1 MKKITLIL
9 TTFFFILSI
18 HAQVRLANIFSDNMI
33 LQANQ
38 KIKIWGYAPAGE
50 KVKIRL
56 GDQEKTT
63 ISKKNETWMVE
74 FPPLGYGENLNMQ
87 ITGADNECEIRN
99 ILTGDVWLCSGQSNM
114 AMTVNGDG
122 GQIYN
127 YKNEVSAANYPG
139 IRSFKVAPNISS
151 KSGVEVK
158 GEWEICSPK
167 TVSNFSA
174 VAYFFA
180 RDIHE
185 KTGIPI
191 GIINSS
197 WGGTDIETWMSMD
210 AFRKLPEKFRNK
222 YNHAEVGDIEEILNK
237 NEKNRKAFEETVAND
252 AGMKEQ
258 WYDPAFT
265 DTSWELISTPQGWSN
280 THLASFDGVVWLK
293 HDFVVADNDANSKA
307 ILSLGK
313 IDDNDITWINGV
325 KIGETRGAGVD
336 RVYSIPSGILKKGK
350 NSIVIKVIDV
360 IREGGLTGKSDDLFI
375 EIADGKYNL
384 AGEWQYKKSIETNGI
399 SYEEFTPN
407 LYYGLLYNAMI
418 DPLKDFAMKGVIWY
432 QGENNAGQ
440 AFDYRTL
447 FPTLINDWRSKWG
460 YEFPFYWVQLASY
473 MQKTETPPETDNWAE
488 LREAQTLTLSVNNTG
503 QAITTDIG
511 DANDIHPKNKQD
523 VGKRLAAIALNKDYG
538 RKDIVYSGPTFKNAI
553 KNNDRII
560 VSFDQIALGLHVA
573 NKYGYIEG
581 FAIAGADQKFVW
593 AKAYLDDKDRVVVYS
608 EKVKDPVA
616 VRYCWSINPDVNLF
630 NSTGLHASPFRTDNW
645 KISSEN

>member
-9 TTFFFILSI
+9 ATFFFILSL

-50 KVKIRL
+50 KVKIHL

-63 ISKKNETWMVE
+63 ISNKAGTWMVE
-74 FPPLGYGENLNMQ
+74 FPPLEYGENFDMQ

-122 GQIYN
+122 GQVYN
-127 YKNEVSAANYPG
+127 YKNEVSAANYPE
-139 IRSFKVAPNISS
+139 IRSFKVVPNISS

-158 GEWEICSPK
+158 VEWEICSPQ

-210 AFRKLPEKFRNK
+210 AFRKLPEKFRNR
-222 YNHAEVGDIEEILNK
+222 YNHTEVGDIEEILNR

-258 WYDPAFT
+258 WYDPAFP
-265 DTSWELISTPQGWSN
+265 DTSWELISTPQSWSN
-280 THLASFDGVVWLK
+280 TDLATFDGVVWLK
-293 HDFVVADNDANSKA
+293 HDFMVADSDANSKA

-313 IDDNDITWINGV
+313 IDDNDITWINGM
-325 KIGETRGAGVD
+325 KIGETRGAGVH
-336 RVYSIPSGILKKGK
+336 RVYSIPSGVLKKGK

-440 AFDYRTL
+440 AYDYRTL
-447 FPTLINDWRSKWG
+447 FPTLINDWRSRWG

-473 MQKTETPPETDNWAE
+473 LQKAEIPPETDNWAE
-488 LREAQTLTLSVNNTG
+488 LREAQTLTLLVSNTG
-503 QAITTDIG
+503 QAVTTDIG
-511 DANDIHPKNKQD
+511 DSNDIHPKNKQD

-538 RKDIVYSGPTFKNAI
+538 RNDIVYSGPTFKSAI

-581 FAIAGADQKFVW
+581 FAIAGVDQKFVW

-608 EKVKDPVA
+608 DKVKDPVA

-630 NSTGLHASPFRTDNW
+630 NSAGLPASPFRTDNW
-645 KISSEN
+645 KITTEN

>member
-1 MKKITLIL
+1 MAKVQNLLGIQQTIAFTEFDFYDLYKETFMASELGRIRSLLPLREMAISFGLIERNPKSLRVKKGRKPYFSPEGQMALMFLKHYTG
-9 TTFFFILSI
+9 LSAPKLMEELNGNI
-18 HAQVRLANIFSDNMI
+18 HYQIFC
-33 LQANQ
+33 
-38 KIKIWGYAPAGE
+38 G
-50 KVKIRL
+50 IR
-56 GDQEKTT
+56 
-63 ISKKNETWMVE
+63 INPMN
-74 FPPLGYGENLNMQ
+74 PLK
-87 ITGADNECEIRN
+87 
-99 ILTGDVWLCSGQSNM
+99 
-114 AMTVNGDG
+114 
-122 GQIYN
+122 N
-127 YKNEVSAANYPG
+127 YKLIDDIALNLSKNLRLQEQQVSLAA
-139 IRSFKVAPNISS
+139 
-151 KSGVEVK
+151 
-158 GEWEICSPK
+158 
-167 TVSNFSA
+167 
-174 VAYFFA
+174 
-180 RDIHE
+180 
-185 KTGIPI
+185 
-191 GIINSS
+191 
-197 WGGTDIETWMSMD
+197 
-210 AFRKLPEKFRNK
+210 
-222 YNHAEVGDIEEILNK
+222 
-237 NEKNRKAFEETVAND
+237 
-252 AGMKEQ
+252 
-258 WYDPAFT
+258 
-265 DTSWELISTPQGWSN
+265 
-280 THLASFDGVVWLK
+280 LASFDGVVWLK

-630 NSTGLHASPFRTDNW
+630 NSAGLPASPFRTDNW